1 MGMSAGGDEGIKHEP
16 NVVPMI
22 DIMLVLL
29 IIFMIV
35 TPIISAGFTAK
46 MPQGKNIV
54 AQEEDQGDVVLG
66 IDEKG
71 AYYLD
76 PGTGTV
82 TPICP
87 PNAPPGSCDKDARL
101 SEALTRVYTNRTKDK
116 IMYFKADQGLKYS
129 MVEAA
134 VQIARV
140 AGVRVLAAITEE
152 QRAESGRVFGRR

>member
-1 MGMSAGGDEGIKHEP
+1 MAVGGDEGVKHEP

-35 TPIISAGFTAK
+35 TPVISAGFQAK

-54 AQEEDQGDVVLG
+54 AREEDTGDVVLG
-66 IDEKG
+66 IDVNG

-82 TPICP
+82 TPLCP
-87 PNAPPGSCDKDARL
+87 PNAPRGSCDQDARL
-101 SEALTRVYTNRTKDK
+101 TDALTRVYTNRVKDK
-116 IMYFKADQGLKYS
+116 ILYFKADQGLKYS
-129 MVEAA
+129 MVEGA
-134 VQIARV
+134 VQIARQ

-152 QRAESGRVFGRR
+152 QRTETGRVFGRRN